1 MMTKLHT
8 QRREEQAI
16 DRGIFR
22 ARGTRLIR
30 AQVGS
35 TRGIS
40 AALAL
45 TFVTAIAAPIVEAGT
60 ISASRTQIVEAG
72 GITTVTI
79 TPLISVDGEGLPV
92 SISAV
97 VGGGTAEAGVDF
109 VVTALEGVAS
119 PPSNGS
125 VRLVSHFSKARI
137 TARITAVSDSADE
150 PNETIPISAE
160 SSESSDNFNNITVT
174 ITDDDPAPK
183 VSVSSS
189 ETVVEGAGNV
199 SLTVS
204 LSKESG
210 KKVTV
215 DYATSNGTAVAGQDY
230 RAKSGTLTFDPGDE
244 PKKISVSIIDDSVSE
259 SDENFKVRLSNPSNA
274 TLGSAASSTVTI
286 RDNDLPDVTVSY
298 ASATY
303 EATEGG
309 ASATVTVKLSAE
321 PKRQVNIPIV
331 VTHKAGASNSDHSG
345 IPAKLTFGDNDTT
358 RTFTVTA
365 TDDSVNDDGEWLS
378 LSFGNLPAGVKAG
391 SPASERV
398 DLIDNDAPN
407 VTVSY
412 VSANYQATEGG
423 ASATVTVN
431 LSAKPERQ
439 VRIPIAVTHKAGASS
454 ADYSGIPAN
463 VMFGGSDT
471 SKTFTVTATDD
482 TVDDDGEWLSLS
494 FGSLPTGV
502 TLGNPGTERVDL
514 IDNDVPNVTV
524 SYVSANYQATE
535 GGASA
540 TVTVRLNGR
549 PERRVDIPIRASG
562 GGGADSG
569 DYELSAS
576 RVTFSATQT
585 SRSFKVTATDDD
597 VDDDGEWLSLSFGRL
612 PAGVAAGSTATE
624 RVDLIDNDVP
634 SVRDVTVSYAS
645 ADYEATEGGS
655 SATVTVYLS
664 AKPQRQV
671 RIPIVV
677 TGKAGASSADYSG
690 VPPGLTFGSSDTAK
704 TFTLTA
710 TDDTVDDDGE
720 WLALSFGSLPPGV
733 TAGGVATERVDLI
746 DDEADPTV
754 TLALSPDSISENG
767 GVSTVTA
774 SLSHASSAATT
785 VTVSA
790 SPVSPAVSGD
800 FTLSGATLT
809 IAAGSTSSTGTVT
822 ITANDNEIDAPDKEV
837 TVSGTASNPQGLQG
851 DPDAVTL
858 TIEDDDD
865 PPAVSLSSSAKTV
878 DEGAG
883 SVTLTARLSAASG
896 RSVTVDYATAN
907 GTAKSGADYTA
918 ASGTLTFTAGQEE
931 KAILVSITDDAI
943 DEPGETFTVRLSSP
957 SNAALGSP
965 SSSVVTIQDNDVPD
979 VTVSYVSADYNA
991 TEGGSSATVTVTL
1004 SAAPQRQV
1012 TIPIVSSP
1020 GGGATAQGQAG
1031 ADYSGIPASVTF
1043 GKTDTSKTFTVTAA
1057 D

>member
-1 MMTKLHT
+1 M
-8 QRREEQAI
+8 
-16 DRGIFR
+16 
-22 ARGTRLIR
+22 
-30 AQVGS
+30 
-35 TRGIS
+35 
-40 AALAL
+40 
-45 TFVTAIAAPIVEAGT
+45 
-60 ISASRTQIVEAG
+60 
-72 GITTVTI
+72 
-79 TPLISVDGEGLPV
+79 
-92 SISAV
+92 
-97 VGGGTAEAGVDF
+97 
-109 VVTALEGVAS
+109 
-119 PPSNGS
+119 
-125 VRLVSHFSKARI
+125 
-137 TARITAVSDSADE
+137 
-150 PNETIPISAE
+150 
-160 SSESSDNFNNITVT
+160 
-174 ITDDDPAPK
+174 
-183 VSVSSS
+183 
-189 ETVVEGAGNV
+189 
-199 SLTVS
+199 
-204 LSKESG
+204 
-210 KKVTV
+210 
-215 DYATSNGTAVAGQDY
+215 
-230 RAKSGTLTFDPGDE
+230 
-244 PKKISVSIIDDSVSE
+244 
-259 SDENFKVRLSNPSNA
+259 
-274 TLGSAASSTVTI
+274 
-286 RDNDLPDVTVSY
+286 
-298 ASATY
+298 
-303 EATEGG
+303 
-309 ASATVTVKLSAE
+309 
-321 PKRQVNIPIV
+321 
-331 VTHKAGASNSDHSG
+331 
-345 IPAKLTFGDNDTT
+345 
-358 RTFTVTA
+358 
-365 TDDSVNDDGEWLS
+365 
-378 LSFGNLPAGVKAG
+378 
-391 SPASERV
+391 
-398 DLIDNDAPN
+398 
-407 VTVSY
+407 
-412 VSANYQATEGG
+412 
-423 ASATVTVN
+423 
-431 LSAKPERQ
+431 
-439 VRIPIAVTHKAGASS
+439 
-454 ADYSGIPAN
+454 
-463 VMFGGSDT
+463 
-471 SKTFTVTATDD
+471 
-482 TVDDDGEWLSLS
+482 
-494 FGSLPTGV
+494 
-502 TLGNPGTERVDL
+502 
-514 IDNDVPNVTV
+514 
-524 SYVSANYQATE
+524 
-535 GGASA
+535 
-540 TVTVRLNGR
+540 TVRLNGR

-1020 GGGATAQGQAG
+1020 GGATAQGQAG

-1057 D
+1057 DDAIDDDGEWVELNFGTLPDGVTAGSPATERVDLIDDEPDPAVTLALSPDSISENGGVSTVTASLNHKSSAVTTITVSAAPVSPAVSGDFTLSGATLTIAAGSTSSTGTVTITANDNEIDAPDKEVTISAAARNPQGLAGDPASLTLTIEDDDEAPQVLLSSA

>member
-1 MMTKLHT
+1 M
-8 QRREEQAI
+8 
-16 DRGIFR
+16 
-22 ARGTRLIR
+22 
-30 AQVGS
+30 
-35 TRGIS
+35 
-40 AALAL
+40 
-45 TFVTAIAAPIVEAGT
+45 
-60 ISASRTQIVEAG
+60 
-72 GITTVTI
+72 
-79 TPLISVDGEGLPV
+79 
-92 SISAV
+92 
-97 VGGGTAEAGVDF
+97 
-109 VVTALEGVAS
+109 
-119 PPSNGS
+119 
-125 VRLVSHFSKARI
+125 
-137 TARITAVSDSADE
+137 
-150 PNETIPISAE
+150 
-160 SSESSDNFNNITVT
+160 
-174 ITDDDPAPK
+174 
-183 VSVSSS
+183 
-189 ETVVEGAGNV
+189 
-199 SLTVS
+199 
-204 LSKESG
+204 
-210 KKVTV
+210 
-215 DYATSNGTAVAGQDY
+215 
-230 RAKSGTLTFDPGDE
+230 
-244 PKKISVSIIDDSVSE
+244 
-259 SDENFKVRLSNPSNA
+259 
-274 TLGSAASSTVTI
+274 
-286 RDNDLPDVTVSY
+286 
-298 ASATY
+298 
-303 EATEGG
+303 
-309 ASATVTVKLSAE
+309 
-321 PKRQVNIPIV
+321 
-331 VTHKAGASNSDHSG
+331 
-345 IPAKLTFGDNDTT
+345 
-358 RTFTVTA
+358 
-365 TDDSVNDDGEWLS
+365 
-378 LSFGNLPAGVKAG
+378 
-391 SPASERV
+391 
-398 DLIDNDAPN
+398 
-407 VTVSY
+407 
-412 VSANYQATEGG
+412 
-423 ASATVTVN
+423 
-431 LSAKPERQ
+431 
-439 VRIPIAVTHKAGASS
+439 
-454 ADYSGIPAN
+454 
-463 VMFGGSDT
+463 
-471 SKTFTVTATDD
+471 
-482 TVDDDGEWLSLS
+482 
-494 FGSLPTGV
+494 
-502 TLGNPGTERVDL
+502 
-514 IDNDVPNVTV
+514 
-524 SYVSANYQATE
+524 
-535 GGASA
+535 
-540 TVTVRLNGR
+540 
-549 PERRVDIPIRASG
+549 
-562 GGGADSG
+562 
-569 DYELSAS
+569 
-576 RVTFSATQT
+576 TFSATQT

-1020 GGGATAQGQAG
+1020 GGATAQGQAG

-1057 D
+1057 DDAIDDDGEWVELNFGTLPDGVTAGSPATERVDLIDDEPDPAVTLALSPDSISENGGVSTVTASLNHKSSAVTTITVSAAPVSPAVSGDFTLSGATLTIAAGSTSSTGTVTITANDNEIDAPDKEVTISAAARNPQGLAGDPASLTLTIEDDDEAPQVLLSSA